1 MKIVMLVLSLPTGNG
16 TARQRIWRAL
26 KALGAASLRDGVYVL
41 PDEEQHRDE
50 MRNVEAEVISGGGTA
65 HVLLSATQDSTT
77 LLKLFDRSVEYDALM
92 AEIEDTRRQLEA
104 QKDES
109 GLLKRARKLRR
120 AFTELAS
127 IDFFPGL
134 SHTHAGSALTELEH
148 ALARAM
154 TPGEPCAASGVIQ
167 RLRMEDHRGRQWAT
181 RQRPWV
187 DRLASAWL
195 IRRFIDPEAT
205 ILWLEKPNDCPGHAL
220 GFDFDGATFSH
231 VEGRVTFEVLLASF
245 GLDHPGLFRLGQ
257 TVHYLDVGGIPT
269 PEAPGL
275 EAMLSGL
282 RANAPGDDALLEQAS
297 LLFDGLLAHFNS
309 EAAVR

>member
-1 MKIVMLVLSLPTGNG
+1 MKIVTLVLSLPTGNG
-16 TARQRIWRAL
+16 TVRQRVWRAL

-41 PDEEQHRDE
+41 PDEEQHRAA
-50 MRNVEAEVISGGGTA
+50 MRNVEADVVQGGGTA
-65 HVLLSATQDSTT
+65 HVLLSAAPDPTT
-77 LLKLFDRSVEYDALM
+77 LLKLFDRGVEYDALL
-92 AEIEDTRRQLEA
+92 AEIADTRRQLDA
-104 QKDES
+104 RKDES
-109 GLLKRARKLRR
+109 GLLKRVRKLRR

-127 IDFFPGL
+127 IDFFPGPAQ
-134 SHTHAGSALTELEH
+134 THVGNALTELEH
-148 ALARAM
+148 ALARAL
-154 TPGEPCAASGVIQ
+154 TPGEPGAASGVIQ

-195 IRRFIDPEAT
+195 IRRFIDPDAT
-205 ILWLEKPNDCPGHAL
+205 ILWLEKPGDCPGQAL

-245 GLDHPGLFRLGQ
+245 GLDHLGLLRLGQ

-282 RANAPGDDALLEQAS
+282 RATAPGDDALLEQAS